1 MCRHHGGTEWYD
13 RAEDDVLQEQSDGAP
28 SGGVGEH
35 AVGSSGGRGGAERG
49 ERTGDM
55 CGFVWADAAPSG
67 QMICNA
73 SFVWADVTAKMDS
86 PPLVDFSPV
95 TGPHPLNHPLGG
107 P

>member
-1 MCRHHGGTEWYD
+1 M
-13 RAEDDVLQEQSDGAP
+13 
-28 SGGVGEH
+28 
-35 AVGSSGGRGGAERG
+35 
-49 ERTGDM
+49 RTKRNS
-55 CGFVWADAAPSG
+55 VSASLYTRYS
-67 QMICNA
+67 QRVICNA